1 MATAFPIPVMEKNP
15 FHPGEEKMQALAG
28 EEQIARRNSQLIANR
43 IPNGAIK
50 FVDKQP
56 FAIVASMDT
65 NQNIWVSL
73 LAGQPGFV
81 KVEDPESIRLNT
93 YYLVSAQDDIL
104 WTNIAGHPV
113 LGMLFIELSTRKRL
127 KVNGRLSTEPGIS
140 GFLLEVQECFP
151 LCPRYIQRREVEIGS
166 ESPNTTQPKLTGSFF
181 TTELQEWI
189 GAADTFFVGSAHD
202 DDHLDA
208 GHRGGNPGFVQILDH
223 ETLMIP
229 DYNGNS
235 MFNSLGNFSVNPRAG
250 LLFVNFETGESLQL
264 TGHAD
269 LHFIVPDSADTTG
282 GTGRYW
288 QFHLHS
294 WLRQTTVQGLQ
305 WTFLDYSTFNI

>member
-1 MATAFPIPVMEKNP
+1 MEKNP

-28 EEQIARRNSQLIANR
+28 EEQIARRNSQLVANR

-56 FAIVASMDT
+56 FVIAASLDADR
-65 NQNIWVSL
+65 NIWVSL
-73 LAGQPGFV
+73 LAGQAGFI
-81 KVEDPESIRLNT
+81 KVENPETIRLNT
-93 YYLVSAQDDIL
+93 EFLVSAADDIL
-104 WTNIAGHPV
+104 WTNLASHAL
-113 LGMLFIELSTRKRL
+113 LGMLFIELSSRKRL
-127 KVNGRLSTEPGIS
+127 KVNGTLSAEAENT
-140 GFLLEVQECFP
+140 GFALHVQECFP
-151 LCPRYIQRREVEIGS
+151 LCPRYIQRREVEVSS
-166 ESPNTTQPKLTGSFF
+166 EAQHTNQPKLTGSFF
-181 TTELQEWI
+181 TPDLQEWI
-189 GAADTFFVGSAHD
+189 RVADTFFVGSAHD

-208 GHRGGNPGFVQILDH
+208 GHRGGNPGFIQIVDDQ
-223 ETLMIP
+223 TLMIP

-250 LLFVNFETGESLQL
+250 LLFVNYETGESLQL

-269 LHFIVPDSADTTG
+269 LHFTEPGAADSTG

-294 WLRQTTVQGLQ
+294 WLRHASLKGLK
-305 WTFLDYSTFNI
+305 WSFLEYSTFNI